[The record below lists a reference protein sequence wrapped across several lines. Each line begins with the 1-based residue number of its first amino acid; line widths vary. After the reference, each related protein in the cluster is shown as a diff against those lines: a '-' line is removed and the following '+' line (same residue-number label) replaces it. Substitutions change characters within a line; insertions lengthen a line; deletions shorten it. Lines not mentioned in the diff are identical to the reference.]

1 MLSNHDAYV
10 IRKLNGQYRLKKGTM
25 YFNTRQQVMMFESK
39 TDMKNI
45 LNKPRMPAANKMN

>member
-1 MLSNHDAYV
+1 
-10 IRKLNGQYRLKKGTM
+10 M